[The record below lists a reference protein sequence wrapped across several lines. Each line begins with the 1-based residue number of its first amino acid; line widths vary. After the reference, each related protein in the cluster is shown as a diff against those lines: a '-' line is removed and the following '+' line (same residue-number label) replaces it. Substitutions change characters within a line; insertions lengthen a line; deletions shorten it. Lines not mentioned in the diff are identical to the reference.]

1 MTTYNV
7 ATNAREGSRVE
18 LEAPLMPARAFF
30 YAVVEEVGQN
40 GFLVRKV
47 YEVLDEA
54 TLEQS
59 KLPIDVLKN
68 EMNPERKGINYR
80 APDSNISIAGH
91 VKGNKFSK
99 YMSATDFF
107 PSGSPR
113 LDGRVTYVDIEK
125 ALRAGA
131 RIVSQDAIQ
140 RDLDRHLLKYP
151 HTRIKTLEA
160 KDWARIDREVL
171 LNGKPVPASA
181 IFNPETLPQAQ
192 GYVRVG
198 RVIQVVGIFFTAYDL
213 KVAAS
218 ESMKLQSIKPI
229 SQEVLRQ
236 AGGWAGAVAGAKLGA
251 SVGVT
256 YGVVTGPGVIVTGLV
271 GGVLFGAMG
280 YFGADHLAQRAF
292 E

>member
-1 MTTYNV
+1 MTTYNI
-7 ATNAREGSRVE
+7 ATNAREGSRVD

-30 YAVVEEVGQN
+30 YAVVEEVGEN

-47 YEVLDEA
+47 YEVLDEL

-59 KLPIDVLKN
+59 RLPIEVLKN
-68 EMNPERKGINYR
+68 EMNPERNGINYR
-80 APDSNISIAGH
+80 APDSKITIARH
-91 VKGNKFSK
+91 VMGDKFSK

-107 PSGSPR
+107 PHGSPR
-113 LDGRVTYVDIEK
+113 LHGRVTYVDIEK

-140 RDLDRHLLKYP
+140 RDLDRHLSKYP
-151 HTRIKTLEA
+151 HTRVKTLQA

-171 LNGKPVPASA
+171 LEGKPVPASA
-181 IFNPETLPQAQ
+181 IFNPQTLPQAQ
-192 GYVRVG
+192 AYVRVG

-218 ESMKLQSIKPI
+218 ESVRLQSIKPI

-251 SVGVT
+251 SAGVT
-256 YGVVTGPGVIVTGLV
+256 LGVVTGPGVIVTGLA
-271 GGVLFGAMG
+271 GGLLFGAMG
-280 YFGADHLAQRAF
+280 YFGADYLSQRVF

>member
-47 YEVLDEA
+47 YEVLDET
-54 TLEQS
+54 TLRQA
-59 KLPIDVLKN
+59 KLPLEVLEN
-68 EMNPERKGINYR
+68 EMFPEIKGINYR
-80 APDSNISIAGH
+80 APDSNISIARH
-91 VKGNKFSK
+91 VMGSKISK
-99 YMSATDFF
+99 YMSSSGLF
-107 PSGSPR
+107 PDGSPR
-113 LDGRVTYVDIEK
+113 LNGRITYIDIEK

-151 HTRIKTLEA
+151 HTRAKTLEA

-171 LNGKPVPASA
+171 FEGKPVPASA
-181 IFNPETLPQAQ
+181 IFNPQTLPQAR

-218 ESMKLQSIKPI
+218 ESVKLQSIKPI

-256 YGVVTGPGVIVTGLV
+256 CGVVTGPGVIVTGLV